1 MKEADDCGNIIRTV
15 PREHLWNVQT
25 PQVFRRDLL
34 EKAYE
39 QAVRSER
46 QFTDDA
52 AVAEAFTE
60 LKIRL
65 VNDPYPNPKLTYPE
79 DLSLIEKLS

>member
-1 MKEADDCGNIIRTV
+1 MIRTV
-15 PREHLWNVQT
+15 PREHLRNVQT
-25 PQVFRRDLL
+25 PQIFRRDLL
-34 EKAYE
+34 EKAYK

>member
-1 MKEADDCGNIIRTV
+1 IRTV

-52 AVAEAFTE
+52 AVVEAFTA

-65 VNDPYPNPKLTYPE
+65 VSDPYPNPKLTYPE